1 MLLTYLKQTA
11 EDNLNSKVADVVI
24 GVPAFYTDYQRRA
37 VLSAAQITGLNC
49 LKVMNETSAVALC
62 YGLYKQDVPAAEE
75 KPRHVAFIDVGH
87 FSYQICI
94 AAFNKGKIKIL
105 STAWDDSLGSVLP
118 PSIREKSRSYQLHG
132 TTRSEEENSTTGC
145 AIISVRNF

>member
-1 MLLTYLKQTA
+1 M
-11 EDNLNSKVADVVI
+11 
-24 GVPAFYTDYQRRA
+24 
-37 VLSAAQITGLNC
+37 
-49 LKVMNETSAVALC
+49 ALC

-105 STAWDDSLGSVLP
+105 STAWDDSLGGREFDNRLRDYFCQEFLVSP
-118 PSIREKSRSYQLHG
+118 PSNAVTLCGSTGLHMG
-132 TTRSEEENSTTGC
+132 GLG
-145 AIISVRNF
+145 V